1 LTIRPACQQSAN
13 GFEKRVARR
22 SARWDCRGK
31 GKREGGKVLS
41 DPAGERNA
49 NCGNVDVAFVC
60 CRRAGIEI
68 GDVGSSKRVKSTRQI
83 GEGNEGYATRE

>member
-1 LTIRPACQQSAN
+1 
-13 GFEKRVARR
+13 
-22 SARWDCRGK
+22 
-31 GKREGGKVLS
+31 VLS